1 MEAIAWMVTVY
12 ARTVIMGH
20 IANTPL
26 MVPVLVVV
34 PQAVVQAV
42 VLLVVAVQVVH
53 LAEAA
58 AVVEPVQAP

>member
-1 MEAIAWMVTVY
+1 
-12 ARTVIMGH
+12 MGH

-42 VLLVVAVQVVH
+42 VLLVVAVQVVLPVAGAQAVH

-58 AVVEPVQAP
+58 AVVEPVQVP